1 VNQDITSK
9 FTRTF
14 LLKRK
19 TAGDLARSRRR
30 LRGGMNRGADFVKCL
45 FPSIG
50 AAIIHSPVIFSR
62 SIDNDNPIDD
72 TFKKM
77 AENALGEHPPSQ
89 SPLALK
95 NLQSTFLRKRISRDK
110 GSIS

>member
-1 VNQDITSK
+1 
-9 FTRTF
+9 

-19 TAGDLARSRRR
+19 NAGDLARSRRR
-30 LRGGMNRGADFVKCL
+30 LRGGMNRGAAFVKCL

-50 AAIIHSPVIFSR
+50 AAIIHSPVILSR
-62 SIDNDNPIDD
+62 SIDNDNPIED

-77 AENALGEHPPSQ
+77 AENALGGDPPFQ

-95 NLQSTFLRKRISRDK
+95 ISK
-110 GSIS
+110 ALF